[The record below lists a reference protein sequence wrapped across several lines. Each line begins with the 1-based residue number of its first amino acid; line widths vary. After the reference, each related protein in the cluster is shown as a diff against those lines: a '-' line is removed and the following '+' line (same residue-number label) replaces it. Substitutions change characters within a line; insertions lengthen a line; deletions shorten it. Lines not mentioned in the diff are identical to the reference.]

1 MPEYTRMDWLERA
14 LADLPRAG
22 FRARLKE
29 DLERRAAAMTT
40 STVEMSG
47 TSGTSTTSR
56 AARQEATPQ
65 LRVSNAAAAID
76 FYTRAFGAREVM
88 RFAAGGRIP
97 HAELLI
103 GSALI
108 IVADEAP
115 EYGFP
120 SAERLGGSPVAMRLS
135 VDDADA
141 AMSRA
146 VSAGARQLSPVEDQ
160 FYGERSGRAADPFG
174 YTWTITA
181 RKEDVTIEE
190 MQRRLAALGPQ
201 PGLSAPG
208 AVREGFRTVTPYIA
222 VHDVPALIDFTVR
235 TFGATEHGRTSGGGG
250 IHAEI
255 EIGDSK
261 LMIGG
266 GSREQPWSGDPRTT
280 AFHVYVPKVDE
291 VFERALQ
298 AGATAIQEP
307 TEMPYGERGCG
318 VKDSA
323 GNTWYIATAHGASY
337 VPDRLHTVTVY
348 LHPRRAEPLIAFLK
362 RAFDAEELGKYA
374 SPDGVIQHAAV
385 RIGDSPIEMGEAQ
398 GAYQPMATRFY
409 LYLPNVDASYQRA
422 IDAGATS
429 IMPPKDQ
436 PYGERVAGVKDAF
449 GNEWFMARPVGAR
462 G

>member
-1 MPEYTRMDWLERA
+1 MDWLERA

-22 FRARLKE
+22 FRARLKQ

-40 STVEMSG
+40 STIE
-47 TSGTSTTSR
+47 TSETTKTSR

-65 LRVSNAAAAID
+65 LRVSNAVAAID
-76 FYTRAFGAREVM
+76 FYTRAFGAHEVM

-115 EYGFP
+115 EYGYV

-146 VSAGARQLSPVEDQ
+146 VSAGARLLSPVEDQ
-160 FYGERSGRAADPFG
+160 FYGERSGRVADPFG

-181 RKEDVTIEE
+181 RTEDVTIEE
-190 MQRRLAALGPQ
+190 MHRRLAALGPR
-201 PGLSAPG
+201 PGPSAQG
-208 AVREGFRTVTPYIA
+208 AVREGFRTVTPYVA
-222 VHDVPALIDFTVR
+222 VHDVPALIDFAVR
-235 TFGATEHGRTSGGGG
+235 TFGATEHGRTSGGGGG

-280 AFHVYVPKVDE
+280 AFHVYVPNVDE

-318 VKDSA
+318 VKDPA
-323 GNTWYIATAHGASY
+323 GNTWYVATAHGASY
-337 VPDRLHTVTVY
+337 VPETLHSVTVY

-398 GAYQPMATRFY
+398 GPYQPMVTRFY
-409 LYLPNVDASYQRA
+409 LYLPNVDAAYQRA

-449 GNEWFMARPVGAR
+449 GNEWFMARPVDAR